1 MLTRRGFGLFAAASC
16 IMGLAGCSDMRDAT
30 DAGDEGIGAAG
41 KPSDQPEMDP
51 NEAYEAQVKRDAE
64 EAKKRK

>member
-1 MLTRRGFGLFAAASC
+1 MLTRRRFGLFGFTLCAL
-16 IMGLAGCSDMRDAT
+16 GLVGCADTRDAT

-51 NEAYEAQVKRDAE
+51 NEAYEAQVKRDAD